1 MGRETLLP
9 PHFQF
14 LLTVLLSFQWV
25 SRRLD
30 VLRGNI
36 LDLILNAP
44 EKLGTSLEETFGR
57 RLQDIPEE
65 KYHHALLL
73 FQCLVAAIR
82 PLRIDELAEIFS
94 AELGLNMTYNEEDAV
109 LSACPL
115 ITVVDERD
123 PKIVQF
129 SPPSMKDFLTSD
141 RLQTSYPGDISR
153 YHVSPEVAHAILS
166 RACINTLLRLDKS
179 VVQTDLERF
188 PLAFYAAQHWVDHTQ
203 FGDVASRNQDFM
215 ERLFDPKKPHL
226 EAWIWIHDIEKGQ
239 KQTIGTLSPR
249 PSTRSASPLYYAA
262 LCGLRR
268 LVGRLANMYRED
280 LNDKRGYHGTPLHVA
295 SYMGHL
301 ETARALIAAGADV
314 NITNGSNTPLH
325 AAFYGGRLEVMRLL
339 LRHGAD
345 VDAKDTLQNTLLH
358 QASLDGQLPVVDL
371 LLEYNADTEASNR
384 KGWTPLHRAALCG
397 QFEVT
402 RRLLAK
408 GAVVNTQTLDKNT
421 PLHVGSIAGRFQ
433 VVKLLLEHEADVHI
447 RGEHSWTPLEAA
459 RANGHHK
466 IVELLSKS
474 GDESRR
480 FRLHKRGITV
490 RKRRALLVGITYSA
504 PFNKWSSLEG
514 PHHDVDHFREL
525 LISA

>member
-1 MGRETLLP
+1 MRRLYYRTSK
-9 PHFQF
+9 F

-30 VLRGNI
+30 TLRGSI
-36 LDLILNAP
+36 LDLIVNTP

-57 RLQDIPEE
+57 RLQNIPEE

-94 AELGLNMTYNEEDAV
+94 AELDLNMVCDEEDVV

-115 ITVVDERD
+115 ITVVDEKD
-123 PKIVQF
+123 PKIIQF
-129 SPPSMKDFLTSD
+129 SPPSVKDFLTSD
-141 RLQTSYPGDISR
+141 RLQTLYPDISR
-153 YHVSPEVAHAILS
+153 YHVFPEAAHAILS
-166 RACINTLLRLDKS
+166 RACINTLIRLDES

-188 PLAFYAAQHWVDHTQ
+188 PLAFYAAQHWIHHTQ
-203 FGDVASRNQDFM
+203 FGDVASRNQDSM
-215 ERLFDPKKPHL
+215 ERLFDPTKSHI

-262 LCGLRR
+262 LCGLSG
-268 LVGRLANMYRED
+268 LVGCLANMYRED
-280 LNDKRGYHGTPLHVA
+280 LSDKRGHHGTPLHVA

-339 LRHGAD
+339 LRYGAD
-345 VDAKDTLQNTLLH
+345 ADAKDTLQNTLLH

-371 LLEYNADTEASNR
+371 LLEFDADTKASNR

-397 QFEVT
+397 QVEVA
-402 RRLLAK
+402 RRLLTK
-408 GAVVNTQTLDKNT
+408 GASVNTQSFDKNT
-421 PLHVGSIAGRFQ
+421 PLHIGSIAGRFQ
-433 VVKLLLEHEADVHI
+433 VVKLLLKHEADISI

-459 RANGHHK
+459 RANGHHE

-474 GDESRR
+474 GDESQR
-480 FRLHKRGITV
+480 FRLHKKEGTV
-490 RKRRALLVGITYSA
+490 MKRRALLVGITYSA
-504 PFNKWSSLEG
+504 PFNKWSPLEG
-514 PHHDVDHFREL
+514 PHHDVDQFREL